1 MDDTALAKCCLCGQ
15 DIRGAVCAAADGGFL
30 HYGCALAC
38 AERAEKRRGQL
49 LRRRE
54 SQERERRRVKNKQR

>member
-1 MDDTALAKCCLCGQ
+1 MKEKYSQVLRTVTMDVCK
-15 DIRGAVCAAADGGFL
+15 AVCAAADGGFL

-38 AERAEKRRGQL
+38 AERGEKRRGQL

-54 SQERERRRVKNKQR
+54 SQERERRRLKNKQR